1 MRLVITL
8 PHRIAL
14 DITVGKVGA
23 EGLHGSFTMLPR
35 HLDHVVV
42 LEPAI
47 LSYTTGWGV
56 EGFVAVDGGILT
68 KVGDEVRVSTVA
80 AVAGDRLEDLER
92 TVAETFQVLDERERD
107 ARAAQAR
114 IESHVMREMFEFEE
128 SA

>member
-1 MRLVITL
+1 MRLVIAL

-14 DITVGKVGA
+14 DATVGKIGA

-42 LEPAI
+42 LVPSI
-47 LSYTTGWGV
+47 LSFTTESEV
-56 EGFVAVDGGILT
+56 ERFVAVDGGILT
-68 KVGDEVRVSTVA
+68 KVGNEVRVSTVA
-80 AVAGDRLEDLER
+80 AVPGDRLEDLER
-92 TVAETFQVLDERERD
+92 TVSETFQALDERERD

-128 SA
+128 YA

>member
-1 MRLVITL
+1 MRLVIAL

-14 DITVGKVGA
+14 DVTVGKVGA

-42 LEPAI
+42 LEPSI
-47 LSYTTGWGV
+47 LSYTSESGV
-56 EGFVAVDGGILT
+56 ERFVAVDGGILT

-80 AVAGDRLEDLER
+80 AVSGDRLEDLER
-92 TVAETFQVLDERERD
+92 TVSETFQALDERERD
-107 ARAAQAR
+107 TRAAQAR

-128 SA
+128 YA

>member
-1 MRLVITL
+1 MKLVIAL

-14 DITVGKVGA
+14 TVTVDKVGG

-42 LEPAI
+42 LQPSI
-47 LSYTTGWGV
+47 LTYTTESGD
-56 EGFVAVDGGILT
+56 ERFVAVDGGILT

-80 AVAGDRLEDLER
+80 AVPGDRLEDLER
-92 TVAETFQVLDERERD
+92 TVSETFRTLGERERD

-128 SA
+128 SG